1 MYEAILKTA
10 SGRPDLHFEIT
21 NQPVPIKKQLRER
34 QEEANGIFVCFVAGI
49 ALALI
54 PASIVTRIVNE
65 KELGM
70 HHMQIVSGVDL
81 QAYWMSF
88 FVFDIVKS
96 YLPCIM
102 IAILIR
108 VFNLQY

>member
-1 MYEAILKTA
+1 
-10 SGRPDLHFEIT
+10 
-21 NQPVPIKKQLRER
+21 
-34 QEEANGIFVCFVAGI
+34 VAGI
-49 ALALI
+49 SLALI

-81 QAYWMSF
+81 KAYWMSF

-102 IAILIR
+102 IAILIEL
-108 VFNLQY
+108 FNLKYKYVWIVLCIYPWAVVPFSYVTSHLFNRESTA